1 MDFQKLLTRWN
12 VTLSQDDILQ
22 CWSEPHRAYHG
33 VAHLADLLEQIE
45 GHNPLPQKERDMLTL
60 AAIFHDIIYNPRRT
74 DNEVRS
80 AELFLQCISMDK
92 DSPDIQEIATII
104 RDTKTHKPSTPL
116 SAIFCH
122 MDTAIVRR
130 PYPDLLLWEEG
141 IRREYDHLPGIAYV
155 VGRVRFLEKMRCKFP
170 ENAAALRMLQK
181 KLLFPWKK

>member
-1 MDFQKLLTRWN
+1 MDFQELLTRWH
-12 VTLSQDDILQ
+12 VTLSKDDILQ

-33 VAHLADLLEQIE
+33 ITHLVDLLEQIE
-45 GHNPLPQKERDMLTL
+45 GHVSLPQKERDMLTL
-60 AAIFHDIIYNPRRT
+60 VAIFHDIIYNPRRT
-74 DNEVRS
+74 DNEARS

-116 SAIFCH
+116 SVIFCH
-122 MDTAIVRR
+122 MDTDVVRR
-130 PYPDLLLWEEG
+130 PYPELLQWEDG
-141 IRREYDHLPGIAYV
+141 IRREYSHLPGIAYV